1 MLGGKLLAQWQN
13 CKNSMMRSYVVLQ
26 MILVMLFK
34 PVRCN
39 VTRAMGSVVV
49 EAIEADETVSNNC
62 EEV

>member
-13 CKNSMMRSYVVLQ
+13 CKNSMMQNYVVLQ

-39 VTRAMGSVVV
+39 DTRAMVFVVV
-49 EAIEADETVSNNC
+49 EASEADETVGKR
-62 EEV
+62 